1 MTHYFKKSIN
11 FSTYDLSSE
20 NRRDWNNIFKILKEK
35 KKWTINPDTICCK
48 DILKDWEQNK
58 YEKNL
63 KADQDFLKKQK
74 ISSSGGGGLVTKL
87 CPTLVT
93 PWTIAHKAPLSMGF
107 PIQILQWV
115 AISFSWDLLPP
126 GIKCRSLAS
135 PALWADSSPTEPSGK
150 PIIR

>member
-1 MTHYFKKSIN
+1 MN

-20 NRRDWNNIFKILKEK
+20 NRRDWDKIFKILKEK
-35 KKWTINPDTICCK
+35 KKNGPLTQ
-48 DILKDWEQNK
+48 ILYAAKISSKIENK
-58 YEKNL
+58 TSMKKIEKLIKIFKN
-63 KADQDFLKKQK
+63 QK
-74 ISSSGGGGLVTKL
+74 ISSSCGGGLVTKL
-87 CPTLVT
+87 CPTLAT

-135 PALWADSSPTEPSGK
+135 PALWADSSPTEPPGK

>member
-1 MTHYFKKSIN
+1 MN

-20 NRRDWNNIFKILKEK
+20 NRRDWDNIFKILKEK
-35 KKWTINPDTICCK
+35 KNGPLTQ
-48 DILKDWEQNK
+48 ILYAAKISSKIENK
-58 YEKNL
+58 TSMKKIEKLIKIFKN
-63 KADQDFLKKQK
+63 QK
-74 ISSSGGGGLVTKL
+74 ISSSCGGGLVTKL
-87 CPTLVT
+87 CPTLAT

-115 AISFSWDLLPP
+115 AISFFWDLLPP

-135 PALWADSSPTEPSGK
+135 PALWEDSSPTEPPGK